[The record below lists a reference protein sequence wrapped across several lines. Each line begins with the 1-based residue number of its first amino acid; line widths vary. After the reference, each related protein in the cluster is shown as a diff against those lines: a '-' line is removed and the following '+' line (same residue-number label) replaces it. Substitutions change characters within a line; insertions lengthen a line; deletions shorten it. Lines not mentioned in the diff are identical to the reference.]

1 MIDIHPA
8 KLAYL
13 TKPDAAPILNVQ
25 TRDGSEIQRFE
36 LTRDQLLRLNAE
48 TADLLRDMFK

>member
-1 MIDIHPA
+1 MTDIHPA
-8 KLAYL
+8 KFAYL

-25 TRDGSEIQRFE
+25 KDDGSEIQRFE

-48 TADLLRDMFK
+48 TADLLREMFK